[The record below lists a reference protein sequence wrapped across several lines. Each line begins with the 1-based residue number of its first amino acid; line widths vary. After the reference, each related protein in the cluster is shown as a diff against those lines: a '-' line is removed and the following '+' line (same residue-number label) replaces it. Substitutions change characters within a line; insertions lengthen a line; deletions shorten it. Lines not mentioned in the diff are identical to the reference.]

1 MKKLNKDR
9 FGFRFVTI
17 VVVTLTITSCSAV
30 LDAQASNKV
39 LETCFTGLEQAAAA
53 SSAEVNALPLS
64 TLEMIMENCL
74 EDESLWDNSVLECTK
89 FPDVDVRC
97 SSRYGSSSV
106 KNMQNISEQL
116 RTKYN
121 ASN

>member
-89 FPDVDVRC
+89 FPDDDVRC